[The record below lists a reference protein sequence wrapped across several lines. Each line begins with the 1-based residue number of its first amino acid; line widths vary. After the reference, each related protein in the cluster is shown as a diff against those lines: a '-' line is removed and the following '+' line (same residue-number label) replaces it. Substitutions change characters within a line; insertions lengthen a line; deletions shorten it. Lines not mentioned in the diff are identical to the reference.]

1 MNWLLL
7 WWLMSDNRYD
17 EPEHPKYFREP
28 KPRELTKEEKRK
40 NTIFLIIF
48 GGIVISALFIY
59 QDVLCRMSQI
69 AHALH

>member
-1 MNWLLL
+1 MDWLLL
-7 WWLMSDNRYD
+7 CWLMSDDRYD
-17 EPEHPKYFREP
+17 EPEHPRYFREP

-40 NTIFLIIF
+40 KTIFLIIF

-69 AHALH
+69 AHVLP

>member
-1 MNWLLL
+1 MLEFLLGYCL
-7 WWLMSDNRYD
+7 GRSENS
-17 EPEHPKYFREP
+17 EPEHPRYFREP

-69 AHALH
+69 AHVLP

>member
-1 MNWLLL
+1 MSEFLLGYCL
-7 WWLMSDNRYD
+7 GRSENS
-17 EPEHPKYFREP
+17 EPEHPRYFREP

-48 GGIVISALFIY
+48 RGIVISALFIY

-69 AHALH
+69 AHVLP

>member
-1 MNWLLL
+1 MDWLLL
-7 WWLMSDNRYD
+7 WWLMSDDRYD
-17 EPEHPKYFREP
+17 KPEHPRYFREP

-69 AHALH
+69 AHVLP

>member
-1 MNWLLL
+1 MFEFLLGYGL
-7 WWLMSDNRYD
+7 GSSERT
-17 EPEHPKYFREP
+17 ETEHPRYFREP

-69 AHALH
+69 AHVLP

>member
-1 MNWLLL
+1 MFEFLLGYCL
-7 WWLMSDNRYD
+7 GRSENS
-17 EPEHPKYFREP
+17 EPEHPRYFREP

-69 AHALH
+69 AHVLP